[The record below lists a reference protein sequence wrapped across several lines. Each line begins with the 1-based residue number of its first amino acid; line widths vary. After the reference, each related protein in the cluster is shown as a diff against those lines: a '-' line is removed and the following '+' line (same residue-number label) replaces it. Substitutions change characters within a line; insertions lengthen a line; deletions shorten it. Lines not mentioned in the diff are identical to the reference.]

1 MSNTASTLPT
11 LCIGILTMNESQRI
25 RACLDSARFADQVLV
40 VDSGSSDGTRE
51 LASQWGA
58 EVHLHADWQG
68 FAEQRNRLLVHC
80 RCDYIFFLDADEVI
94 PDGLREDILTAL
106 RSGRNAVWEI
116 QWEQVAFGRPLRAM
130 KTSNGIPRLFR
141 RDNIECFEGVV
152 HEGARL
158 RQSNTPVLPLRHR
171 LLHFSRETIYGS
183 LLKLAQYAQLGAIKR
198 AQKGQRGGIW
208 RGFASALA
216 IFIKLYVLRRGFLCG
231 PQGFLYCLF
240 VALEC
245 FFRYVALR
253 YDGAE
258 LLRDKPALR

>member
-1 MSNTASTLPT
+1 M
-11 LCIGILTMNESQRI
+11 
-25 RACLDSARFADQVLV
+25 
-40 VDSGSSDGTRE
+40 
-51 LASQWGA
+51 
-58 EVHLHADWQG
+58 
-68 FAEQRNRLLVHC
+68 
-80 RCDYIFFLDADEVI
+80 
-94 PDGLREDILTAL
+94 
-106 RSGRNAVWEI
+106 
-116 QWEQVAFGRPLRAM
+116 
-130 KTSNGIPRLFR
+130 
-141 RDNIECFEGVV
+141 

-158 RQSNTPVLPLRHR
+158 RQPNTPVLPLRHR